1 MGLNWH
7 VAARGEDWLD
17 HALQRVAQAER
28 AALAARG
35 VFHVV
40 LAGGSTPRV
49 LYEALVARPHDWPRW
64 QVWFGDERCLPPDD
78 PARNSVMAW
87 QALLARV
94 AIPAGAV
101 HAIPAELG
109 AQAGA
114 QAYVREL
121 AGVDVFD
128 LVLLGLG
135 EDGHTA
141 SLFPGHDWGERG
153 DAPAALAVHDAP
165 KPPPARVSLSA
176 WRLGRARSVLFLVAG
191 RDKRDAVARWRR
203 DERLPAAAI
212 PAPDPAWACGEI
224 EVLLDTDA
232 CPTGATT

>member
-7 VAARGEDWLD
+7 VAAAAGDWLG
-17 HALQRVAQAER
+17 HALQRVARAER

-35 VFHVV
+35 EFHIV
-40 LAGGSTPRV
+40 LAGGSTPRA
-49 LYEALVARPHDWPRW
+49 LYAALAGAPHDWSRW

-78 PARNSVMAW
+78 PARNSVMAR

-94 AIPAGAV
+94 AIPAGAI

-109 AQAGA
+109 AETAAPQYA
-114 QAYVREL
+114 REL
-121 AGVDVFD
+121 AGVDRFD

-141 SLFPGHDWGERG
+141 SLFPGRDWGERA
-153 DAPAALAVHDAP
+153 DAPAALAVLDAP

-176 WRLGRARSVLFLVAG
+176 WRLARARNVLFLVAG
-191 RDKRDAVARWRR
+191 RDKRDAVARWQRG
-203 DERLPAAAI
+203 ERLPAAAI
-212 PAPDPAWACGEI
+212 SAPDSAWGGDI